1 MNSIPHYFFNQSTPI
16 TISPPDTRIGNYYQQ
31 FYYLSN
37 ASDSEI
43 LDSLTFKIPRT
54 GIHSLPTFNLSHFNH
69 FFAPFKTDGGY
80 QSISNFFNDLRK
92 KYQEAQD
99 RLSILEKGF
108 KRFANYL
115 RENYEKLV
123 NLKNTRTFILP
134 SIDKLLAKPK
144 N

>member
-1 MNSIPHYFFNQSTPI
+1 MISIPSYFFYQSTPI
-16 TISPPDTRIGNYYQQ
+16 TISPPDTSIGNYYQQ
-31 FYYLSN
+31 FLLFSQATDN
-37 ASDSEI
+37 HI
-43 LDSLTFKIPRT
+43 HDSLTFKNPRT
-54 GIHSLPTFNLSHFNH
+54 EERSTPTFNLTHFNH
-69 FFAPFKTDGGY
+69 FFAPFKTDSGY

-115 RENYEKLV
+115 RVNYTS
-123 NLKNTRTFILP
+123 LKFLNNARANFLP
-134 SIDKLLAKPK
+134 SVNKLLAEPK